1 VGKPE
6 LVVDKTPLDLAV
18 VIPVYNEEKNINECI
33 DSWIKVLSG
42 LGANYALIILNDGSW
57 DETERVLS
65 ELSYQQSIHIIHKK
79 NEGHGPTILRGYVE
93 AVETA
98 DWVLQ
103 VDSDNEIPADA
114 FPSLW
119 ASRHGQDAVIGYR
132 SEREQSFI
140 RSIIS
145 KTARATVRILY
156 DCRIQDVNIPYRL
169 IRSDVLALIIARI
182 PRKTFAP
189 NIVIS
194 GALTQTGSVVTEL
207 PVPFVPRTH
216 GVPSLNDFSAL
227 KSSIRSFI
235 EIARL
240 ARSFS

>member
-1 VGKPE
+1 MGKPE

-132 SEREQSFI
+132 SGREQSFI

-156 DCRIQDVNIPYRL
+156 DCRIQDVNIPKEE
-169 IRSDVLALIIARI
+169 V
-182 PRKTFAP
+182 
-189 NIVIS
+189 N
-194 GALTQTGSVVTEL
+194 
-207 PVPFVPRTH
+207 
-216 GVPSLNDFSAL
+216 
-227 KSSIRSFI
+227 SIKKH
-235 EIARL
+235 
-240 ARSFS
+240 